1 MFNFAQQ
8 TLNKTTMSTREFT
21 NLIVAQQSFLN
32 QLAFKLT
39 RSSEDAADLL
49 QDTVFKALK
58 NKDKYQEGTNLK
70 GWLYTIMRNTFINNY
85 RKKKNQN
92 TFIDDS
98 ENKYFI
104 NSKEADKESYT
115 DAGVDREYMMK
126 QIESVDR
133 HYVETFMMYY
143 NGYKYEE
150 IAEMLHIPLGTVK
163 SRIFLARRK
172 LMDKLKDLRN

>member
-1 MFNFAQQ
+1 
-8 TLNKTTMSTREFT
+8 MSTREFT
-21 NLIVAQQSFLN
+21 NLIVAQQSFLS
-32 QLAFKLT
+32 QLAYKLT
-39 RSSEDAADLL
+39 RSTEDSADLI
-49 QDTVFKALK
+49 QDTMFKALK
-58 NKDKYQEGTNLK
+58 NKDKYQDGTNLK

-104 NSKEADKESYT
+104 NSKEADKESLT
-115 DAGVDREYMMK
+115 DRGVDREFMMR

-133 HYVETFMMYY
+133 HYVDTFMMYY

-150 IAEMLHIPLGTVK
+150 IAEQLQIPLGTVK

-172 LMDKLKDLRN
+172 LMDKLKELRY